1 MFQTSPVRICKSRMS
16 SERTVSLCYRSYS
29 VTGSAQSGTEPGRRC
44 RPVMRRSRPPG
55 RPTHRS
61 PSDGR
66 RAAGPCGGRAIAGD
80 AQSPSAWPR
89 THEPSPRQLTGRL
102 RSPSEIPEVDEF
114 PGGVRMFSAA
124 TSTGSPIAPQ
134 LHVTRTEDTA
144 VGRCRLGI
152 ARQGPHGS
160 GHSKHGRPG
169 TRSGPYTGQAMAD
182 RAVNR
187 HLRRSAPVHLLYH
200 QQTKNLLVSYSPK
213 ELGFFQATGRGT

>member
-44 RPVMRRSRPPG
+44 RPVMRRSSSWKAYSPVSVRRSSRG
-55 RPTHRS
+55 RS
-61 PSDGR
+61 LW
-66 RAAGPCGGRAIAGD
+66 
-80 AQSPSAWPR
+80 WPR
-89 THEPSPRQLTGRL
+89 HRRRCSEPVRVAEDARALTRQLTGRL
-102 RSPSEIPEVDEF
+102 RSPSEIPEVDEL